1 MAANLT
7 AYTYMAPLI
16 GGIISDRWLGARYA
30 ISLGYIIMAIGYL
43 VGWKATGP
51 GMVNLMIILVSIG
64 TGLFKGNLNALIGRQ
79 YQNKELLDA
88 AFSIQYSYV
97 NVGAFVGSLLT
108 GFLYLH
114 LFKKGDV
121 LGFRQCF
128 FVASIWCIVGLAW
141 FVLNWKNL
149 QGQGVKPF
157 KYLTDENGNVIET
170 KNPVLLRKT
179 VSTETSELVK
189 TYLQAVMQYGTGKRA
204 QVEGYDI
211 GAKTGTAQKLPRKDG
226 KYLLSYIGYAPQEN
240 PEVVIY
246 VVIDEANV
254 DAQDNS
260 SLVLEL
266 AKNIMSEAFPY
277 LGITT
282 IEEAGESQTQQSGQS
297 FEDTEYSLSLIHI

>member
-1 MAANLT
+1 MGKAQTNEKHLKGFYACCITFMFERLAFYGAKPILLLFLITATLQGGLGIERTDAAVMAANLT

-157 KYLTDENGNVIET
+157 KYLTDENGNVIGLTKRKKMGRTTSSRLQNWKET
-170 KNPVLLRKT
+170 V
-179 VSTETSELVK
+179 
-189 TYLQAVMQYGTGKRA
+189 
-204 QVEGYDI
+204 
-211 GAKTGTAQKLPRKDG
+211 
-226 KYLLSYIGYAPQEN
+226 
-240 PEVVIY
+240 
-246 VVIDEANV
+246 
-254 DAQDNS
+254 
-260 SLVLEL
+260 
-266 AKNIMSEAFPY
+266 
-277 LGITT
+277 
-282 IEEAGESQTQQSGQS
+282 
-297 FEDTEYSLSLIHI
+297 